1 MNKTDMAQK
10 LAETCDLSK
19 AKAGD
24 IVEAI
29 FGTTPGSGIIASEL
43 VSGGTVAITGFGNFT
58 AKQRA
63 ARTGRNPAT
72 GETISLPAKTYP
84 NFKAGKGLKDRVGG

>member
-19 AKAGD
+19 SKAGE

-29 FGTTPGSGIIASEL
+29 FGTAAGSGIIASEL

-58 AKQRA
+58 AKQRS

-84 NFKAGKGLKDRVGG
+84 NFKAGKGLKDRVAG

>member
-1 MNKTDMAQK
+1 MNKTDMAGK

-29 FGTTPGSGIIASEL
+29 FSTAQGSGIIASEL
-43 VSGGTVAITGFGNFT
+43 VAGGTVAITGFGNFT
-58 AKQRA
+58 AKQRS
-63 ARTGRNPAT
+63 ARMGRNPST
-72 GETISLPAKTYP
+72 GETISLAAKTYP
-84 NFKAGKGLKDRVGG
+84 NFKAGKGLKDRVAG